1 MNDDRLWK
9 VFSEWIRL
17 RDSDENGYCKCITS
31 GRYVHWKLCDAG
43 HFISRRHKST
53 KFHEQNVNAQSRN
66 DNRFNAGNQYAYSK
80 AIDRKYGP
88 GTADK
93 LLVMSRMTCKRDQF
107 EIDVMTKYYSEKVK
121 ELRKQKHL

>member
-9 VFSEWIRL
+9 VFSEYIRL

-31 GRYVHWKLCDAG
+31 GRFVYWNACDAG
-43 HFISRRHKST
+43 HFISRRHKAT

-66 DNRFNAGNQYAYSK
+66 DNRFNAGSQYAYAK
-80 AIDRKYGP
+80 AIDQKYGP

-93 LLVMSRMTCKRDQF
+93 LLVMSRMTCHRDQF
-107 EIDVMTKYYSEKVK
+107 EIKVLTEHYK
-121 ELRKQKHL
+121 KLADELRKKKHL